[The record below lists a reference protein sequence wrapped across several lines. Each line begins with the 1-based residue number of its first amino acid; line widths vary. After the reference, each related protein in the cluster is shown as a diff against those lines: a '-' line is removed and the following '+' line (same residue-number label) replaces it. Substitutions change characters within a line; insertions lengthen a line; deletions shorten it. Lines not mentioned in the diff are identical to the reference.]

1 MTIHWRDIDDRLQPG
16 QWDGLLISVERESAP
31 GFAVS
36 ICPPDRLRVS
46 VGDAP
51 VYWARVW
58 NDYYGYEFL
67 RKAGGASWSILPP
80 IPFAIV
86 DEIAAQ
92 PPELRSR
99 HWARHFATGLSE
111 SPSSPLH
118 EGDWMLAPRMRWHEG
133 STLATR
139 DLDGILA
146 HEARGYVEWDHH
158 VHPLPLRGMSP
169 PDHGRVKAWRK
180 LARRGALPPILL
192 QWISGLV
199 AYVVLDGHD
208 RLLAAK
214 REGVPAPFLCLDR
227 VASMQRDAEHQ
238 QLVLD
243 AVDKAFEHSARVEHP
258 AGHASRSFTPAKA
271 NRILLDAFMP
281 QFVEQ
286 PTVAGSARF
295 DSARWDAEVRTEAMR
310 QGVDVT
316 EMLYAEACR

>member
-16 QWDGLLISVERESAP
+16 QWDGLLISVERASAP
-31 GFAVS
+31 GFVVC

-58 NDYYGYEFL
+58 NDYFGYEFL
-67 RKAGGASWSILPP
+67 RKGGGASWSIIPP
-80 IPFAIV
+80 IPFAIA
-86 DEIAAQ
+86 DEVAAQ
-92 PPELRSR
+92 PPELRAR
-99 HWARHFATGLSE
+99 YWARHYAKWLSE

-118 EGDWMLAPRMRWHEG
+118 EGDWMLAPRMRWQEG
-133 STLATR
+133 ATLASR

-146 HEARGYVEWDHH
+146 HEAREYVAWDHH
-158 VHPLPLRGMSP
+158 VHPLPLREMSP
-169 PDHGRVKAWRK
+169 ADSGRVKAWCK
-180 LARRGALPPILL
+180 LARRGTLPPILL

-214 REGVPAPFLCLDR
+214 LEGVPAPFLCLDR

-243 AVDKAFEHSARVEHP
+243 AVGKAFEHSARAEHP
-258 AGHASRSFTPAKA
+258 PGHASRSFTPAKA

-295 DSARWDAEVRTEAMR
+295 DPARWEAEVRAEAMR